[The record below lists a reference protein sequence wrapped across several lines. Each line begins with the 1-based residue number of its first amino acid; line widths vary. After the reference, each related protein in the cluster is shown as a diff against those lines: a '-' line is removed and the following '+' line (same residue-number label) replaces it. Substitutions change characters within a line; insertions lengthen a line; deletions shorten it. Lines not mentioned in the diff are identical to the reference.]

1 MSLTDAQIS
10 RFQEIYHKRF
20 GKKISREEALE
31 KGIKLVRLMQI
42 VYRPITKKEY
52 RQLQERRKITQKLP

>member
-1 MSLTDAQIS
+1 MLLTGAQIS
-10 RFQEIYHKRF
+10 RFQEIYQNRF

-42 VYRPITKKEY
+42 VYRPITREGYK
-52 RQLQERRKITQKLP
+52 QLQERRKITQKLP

>member
-1 MSLTDAQIS
+1 MLLTPTQIT

-42 VYRPITKKEY
+42 VYRPITKEEY

>member
-1 MSLTDAQIS
+1 MLLTSNQIT
-10 RFQEIYHKRF
+10 RFQEIYQKRF

-42 VYRPITKKEY
+42 VYRPITKEEY
-52 RQLQERRKITQKLP
+52 KKLQARRKQTGDL